1 MVFKSFITISAYLCG
16 MLGII
21 YYVQPSADR
30 YMLAVLIALV
40 MMFVL
45 VYAVAIYYM
54 RRKEKMIVNS
64 QTEIVRRTI
73 CLDDAN
79 ERLKSAEKLLE
90 DTQGKLEE
98 KRRQSQ
104 SLLQMLHHSE
114 MQENATDIVA
124 KVRMAAEGKMSFYD
138 EDWKELFSAIN
149 SVYPDF
155 SDMLLSRTTSLNEQQ
170 MQVCYLMRIGMS
182 NPQIRNVTDLPRTT
196 IWRWTKTYAW
206 IYEVK

>member
-1 MVFKSFITISAYLCG
+1 

-64 QTEIVRRTI
+64 QTEIVRRTM

-79 ERLKSAEKLLE
+79 ERLKSVEKLLE
-90 DTQGKLEE
+90 ETQGQLEE
-98 KRRQSQ
+98 KRQQSQ

-124 KVRMAAEGKMSFYD
+124 KVRMAAEGKTKIND

>member
-1 MVFKSFITISAYLCG
+1 
-16 MLGII
+16 
-21 YYVQPSADR
+21 
-30 YMLAVLIALV
+30 MLAVLIALV
-40 MMFVL
+40 MMVVL

-64 QTEIVRRTI
+64 QTEIVRRTM

-79 ERLKSAEKLLE
+79 KRLKSVEKLLE

-124 KVRMAAEGKMSFYD
+124 KVRIAAEGKMSFYD

-155 SDMLLSRTTSLNEQQ
+155 SDMLLSRTTSLKEQQ

>member
-1 MVFKSFITISAYLCG
+1 

-64 QTEIVRRTI
+64 QTEIVRRTM

-79 ERLKSAEKLLE
+79 KRLKSAEKLLE
-90 DTQGKLEE
+90 ETQGQLEE

-104 SLLQMLHHSE
+104 SLLQMLHNSE

>member
-1 MVFKSFITISAYLCG
+1 
-16 MLGII
+16 
-21 YYVQPSADR
+21 
-30 YMLAVLIALV
+30 MLAVLIALV
-40 MMFVL
+40 MMVVL

-64 QTEIVRRTI
+64 QTEIVRRTM

-98 KRRQSQ
+98 KRRQSL

-114 MQENATDIVA
+114 MHENATDIVA

-155 SDMLLSRTTSLNEQQ
+155 SDMLLSRTIALNEQQ

>member
-30 YMLAVLIALV
+30 YMLAVLTALV
-40 MMFVL
+40 MMVVL

-64 QTEIVRRTI
+64 QTEIVRRTM

-79 ERLKSAEKLLE
+79 KRLKSVEKLLE

-124 KVRMAAEGKMSFYD
+124 KVRMAAEGKTKIND

-170 MQVCYLMRIGMS
+170 IQVCYLMRIGMS

>member
-40 MMFVL
+40 MMVVL

-64 QTEIVRRTI
+64 QTEIVRRTM

-79 ERLKSAEKLLE
+79 ERLKSVEKLLE
-90 DTQGKLEE
+90 DTQDKLEE
-98 KRRQSQ
+98 KSQQSQ

-124 KVRMAAEGKMSFYD
+124 KVRMAAEGKTKIND

>member
-45 VYAVAIYYM
+45 VYAVVIYYM

-64 QTEIVRRTI
+64 QTEIVRRTM

-79 ERLKSAEKLLE
+79 KRLKSAEKLLE
-90 DTQGKLEE
+90 ETQGQLEE

>member
-1 MVFKSFITISAYLCG
+1 MSD
-16 MLGII
+16 II

-40 MMFVL
+40 MMVVL

-64 QTEIVRRTI
+64 QTEIVRRTM

-98 KRRQSQ
+98 KRRQSL

-114 MQENATDIVA
+114 MHENATDIVA

-155 SDMLLSRTTSLNEQQ
+155 SDMLLSRTIALNEQQ

>member
-1 MVFKSFITISAYLCG
+1 

-40 MMFVL
+40 MIFVL

-54 RRKEKMIVNS
+54 RRKEKNDCQFTNRDSKTYNVFG
-64 QTEIVRRTI
+64 
-73 CLDDAN
+73 DAN
-79 ERLKSAEKLLE
+79 KRLKSAEKLLE
-90 DTQGKLEE
+90 ETQGQLEE

-124 KVRMAAEGKMSFYD
+124 KVRMAAEGKMNFYD

>member
-1 MVFKSFITISAYLCG
+1 

-40 MMFVL
+40 MMVVL

-64 QTEIVRRTI
+64 QTEIVRRTM

-79 ERLKSAEKLLE
+79 ERLKSVEKLLE
-90 DTQGKLEE
+90 DTQDKLEE
-98 KRRQSQ
+98 KRQQSQ

-114 MQENATDIVA
+114 MQENATRCVWRQKA
-124 KVRMAAEGKMSFYD
+124 R
-138 EDWKELFSAIN
+138 
-149 SVYPDF
+149 
-155 SDMLLSRTTSLNEQQ
+155 RR
-170 MQVCYLMRIGMS
+170 LMTRIGKS
-182 NPQIRNVTDLPRTT
+182 CSLQLTVFIRIFQICC
-196 IWRWTKTYAW
+196 
-206 IYEVK
+206 

>member
-64 QTEIVRRTI
+64 QTEIVRRTM

-90 DTQGKLEE
+90 DTQCKLEE
-98 KRRQSQ
+98 KRRQSL

-124 KVRMAAEGKMSFYD
+124 KVRMAAEGKTKIND

>member
-1 MVFKSFITISAYLCG
+1 

-40 MMFVL
+40 MMVVL

-64 QTEIVRRTI
+64 QTEIVRRTM

-79 ERLKSAEKLLE
+79 ERLKSVEKLLE
-90 DTQGKLEE
+90 DTQDKLEE
-98 KRRQSQ
+98 KRQQSQ

-114 MQENATDIVA
+114 MQENTTDIVA
-124 KVRMAAEGKMSFYD
+124 KVRIAAEGKMSFYD

>member
-64 QTEIVRRTI
+64 QTEIVRRTM

-79 ERLKSAEKLLE
+79 ERLKSVEKLLE
-90 DTQGKLEE
+90 ETQGQLEE

>member
-1 MVFKSFITISAYLCG
+1 

-64 QTEIVRRTI
+64 QTGIVRRTM

-79 ERLKSAEKLLE
+79 KRLKSAEKLLE
-90 DTQGKLEE
+90 ETQGQLEE

>member
-64 QTEIVRRTI
+64 QTEIVRRTM

-79 ERLKSAEKLLE
+79 ERLKSVEKLLE
-90 DTQGKLEE
+90 DTQDKLEE
-98 KRRQSQ
+98 KRQQSQ

-124 KVRMAAEGKMSFYD
+124 KVRMAAEGKTKIND

>member
-40 MMFVL
+40 MMVVL

-64 QTEIVRRTI
+64 QTEIVRRTM

-79 ERLKSAEKLLE
+79 ERLKSVEKLLE
-90 DTQGKLEE
+90 DTQDKLEE

-124 KVRMAAEGKMSFYD
+124 KVRMAAEGKTKIND
-138 EDWKELFSAIN
+138 EDWKELFYAIN

-155 SDMLLSRTTSLNEQQ
+155 ADMLISRTTSLNEQQ

>member
-1 MVFKSFITISAYLCG
+1 MVFKSFITISVYLCG

-40 MMFVL
+40 MMVVL

-64 QTEIVRRTI
+64 QTEIVRRTM

-79 ERLKSAEKLLE
+79 ERLKSVEKLLE

-124 KVRMAAEGKMSFYD
+124 KVRIAAEGKMSFYD

>member
-1 MVFKSFITISAYLCG
+1 
-16 MLGII
+16 
-21 YYVQPSADR
+21 
-30 YMLAVLIALV
+30 MLAVLIALV
-40 MMFVL
+40 MMVVL

-64 QTEIVRRTI
+64 QTEIVRRTM

-79 ERLKSAEKLLE
+79 KRLKSAEKLLE
-90 DTQGKLEE
+90 ETQGQLEE

-124 KVRMAAEGKMSFYD
+124 KVRMAAEGKTKIND

-196 IWRWTKTYAW
+196 IWRWTKAYAW

>member
-64 QTEIVRRTI
+64 QTEIVRRTM

-79 ERLKSAEKLLE
+79 KRLKSAEKLLE
-90 DTQGKLEE
+90 ETQGQLEE

-124 KVRMAAEGKMSFYD
+124 KVRMAAEGKTKIND

>member
-1 MVFKSFITISAYLCG
+1 
-16 MLGII
+16 
-21 YYVQPSADR
+21 
-30 YMLAVLIALV
+30 MLAVLIALV
-40 MMFVL
+40 MMVVL

-64 QTEIVRRTI
+64 QTEIVRRTM

-79 ERLKSAEKLLE
+79 KRLKSAEKLLE
-90 DTQGKLEE
+90 ETQGQLEE

-155 SDMLLSRTTSLNEQQ
+155 SDMLLSRTTAMNEQQ

>member
-1 MVFKSFITISAYLCG
+1 

-64 QTEIVRRTI
+64 QTEIVRRTM

-79 ERLKSAEKLLE
+79 ERLKSVEKLLE
-90 DTQGKLEE
+90 ETQGQLEE

-124 KVRMAAEGKMSFYD
+124 KVRMAAEGKMNF
-138 EDWKELFSAIN
+138 
-149 SVYPDF
+149 
-155 SDMLLSRTTSLNEQQ
+155 MT
-170 MQVCYLMRIGMS
+170 RIGKSCFMQLTVYILIS
-182 NPQIRNVTDLPRTT
+182 LICC
-196 IWRWTKTYAW
+196 
-206 IYEVK
+206 

>member
-1 MVFKSFITISAYLCG
+1 

-64 QTEIVRRTI
+64 QTEIVRRTM

-79 ERLKSAEKLLE
+79 
-90 DTQGKLEE
+90 KLEE

>member
-64 QTEIVRRTI
+64 QTEIVRRTM

-79 ERLKSAEKLLE
+79 KRLKSVEKLLE

-124 KVRMAAEGKMSFYD
+124 KVRMAAEGKTKIND